1 MKNAVSFCA
10 FSGCAIDFDL
20 TAMEIEFFISKNEDF
35 PKKILVFGTADKIRT
50 CDLQSRSLTLYPAEL
65 QPRMWNDRLAAVIR
79 FFNNSGQTV
88 VKNPRLLSPET
99 RNRCVAKALRL
110 ISTEC
115 A

>member
-1 MKNAVSFCA
+1 
-10 FSGCAIDFDL
+10 
-20 TAMEIEFFISKNEDF
+20 MEIELFIRKNEDF

-65 QPRMWNDRLAAVIR
+65 QPLMWNDRLAAVIR
-79 FFNNSGQTV
+79 FFKNSGQTV
-88 VKNPRLLSPET
+88 VKNSRLLPPET

>member
-1 MKNAVSFCA
+1 MNPIGFAPEGRK
-10 FSGCAIDFDL
+10 FDSPNHVKKSASL
-20 TAMEIEFFISKNEDF
+20 TGYG
-35 PKKILVFGTADKIRT
+35 LFGTADKIRT

-99 RNRCVAKALRL
+99 RNRCVANALRL

>member
-65 QPRMWNDRLAAVIR
+65 RAHIEFALPVQMLGNV
-79 FFNNSGQTV
+79 GQ
-88 VKNPRLLSPET
+88 E
-99 RNRCVAKALRL
+99 AG
-110 ISTEC
+110 
-115 A
+115 